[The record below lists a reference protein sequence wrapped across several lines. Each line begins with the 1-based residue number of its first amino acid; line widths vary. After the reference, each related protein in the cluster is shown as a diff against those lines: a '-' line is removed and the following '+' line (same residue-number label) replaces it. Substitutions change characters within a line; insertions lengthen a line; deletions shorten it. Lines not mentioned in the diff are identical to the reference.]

1 MKLKELPV
9 KLSSL
14 VIFRSLAQGDV
25 LTALSDYV
33 KTLDDDNTEK
43 SVLAYAHFIET
54 LYQHGFD
61 LAKYLLD
68 SAVSDENQ
76 YVLLR
81 SAGKD
86 IPYIVKECVA
96 NELDVLAQIAKI
108 TPDELIQA
116 SNYDGFLPQFYTS
129 EFNFS
134 AEYARRIL
142 DVHKNGYG
150 IYARNVMFN
159 VRDGEIVPV
168 RSADETN
175 MESLFG
181 YENERKQVIDNTRA
195 LVEGLPASNILLCGD
210 AGTGKSSTV
219 KAVTNLFAGDGVRLI
234 EFRKDQLRD
243 LPAVMEQLRTNPL
256 KFILFIDDL
265 SFNKNDDN
273 FSALKAILEGSASV
287 CAPNTVIY
295 ATSNRRHLI
304 KETFADRDSDDVHR
318 RDTMQELLS
327 LSDRFGLTILFQTPN
342 KQLYLD
348 IVHNLAEK
356 KNITLDPKE
365 LDTRAEAFA
374 LKKGS
379 RSARAAEQFT
389 DILLTEQNLK

>member
-1 MKLKELPV
+1 MNLKEIPV
-9 KLSSL
+9 KLNSL
-14 VIFRSLAQGDV
+14 VIFRSLAHGEV
-25 LTALSDYV
+25 MTALSAYV
-33 KTLDDDNTEK
+33 RTLGKGNVEE
-43 SVLAYAHFIET
+43 SVKAYSDFIET
-54 LYQHGFD
+54 LYMHDFD
-61 LAKYLLD
+61 LSKYLLD
-68 SAVSDENQ
+68 SAVADENQ

-81 SAGKD
+81 STGRE

-96 NELDVLAQIAKI
+96 NELDVLSQISKI
-108 TPDELIQA
+108 TADELIKA
-116 SNYDGFLPQFYTS
+116 SGYDGFLPQFYNS

-150 IYARNVMFN
+150 IYARNIMFS
-159 VRDGEIVPV
+159 VKGGEIIPV
-168 RSADETN
+168 KSADETKIE
-175 MESLFG
+175 MLYG

-195 LVEGLPASNILLCGD
+195 LVEGLPAANILLCGD

-219 KAVTNLFAGDGVRLI
+219 KAVTNMFACEGVRLI

-287 CAPNTVIY
+287 CAGNTVIY

-327 LSDRFGLTILFQTPN
+327 LSDRFGMTILFQTPD
-342 KQLYLD
+342 KKLYLD
-348 IVHNLAEK
+348 IVHTLADAK
-356 KNITLDPKE
+356 KITLDRAE

-389 DILLTEQNLK
+389 DLILTEQNLK

>member
-1 MKLKELPV
+1 MDLKEIPV

-14 VIFRSLAQGDV
+14 VIFRSIAQSEV
-25 LTALSDYV
+25 MTALSDYIR
-33 KTLDDDNTEK
+33 TLGNGNTED
-43 SVLAYAHFIET
+43 SVKAYSSFIEA
-54 LYQHGFD
+54 LYSHGFD
-61 LAKYLLD
+61 LSKYLLNA
-68 SAVSDENQ
+68 AVADENQ

-81 SAGKD
+81 STGTE

-96 NELDVLAQIAKI
+96 NELDTLSQIAKI
-108 TPDELIQA
+108 TPEELIGA
-116 SNYDGFLPQFYTS
+116 CKYDGFLPQFYNS
-129 EFNFS
+129 DFNFS

-142 DVHKNGYG
+142 DVHRNGYG
-150 IYARNVMFN
+150 IYAHNVMFN

-168 RSADETN
+168 KSADETRI
-175 MESLFG
+175 EALFG
-181 YENERKQVIDNTRA
+181 YENERRQVIDNTRA

-219 KAVTNLFAGDGVRLI
+219 KAVTNMFAADGVRLI

-287 CAPNTVIY
+287 CASNTVIY

-342 KQLYLD
+342 KQLYLE
-348 IVHNLAEK
+348 IVHNLAKGK
-356 KNITLDPKE
+356 KIELDEAE

-389 DILLTEQNLK
+389 DMLLTEQNLK